1 MQNNIEPHMAP
12 RSKVFGRI
20 HLQDCYNK
28 KRGYLLSKK
37 KKKRG
42 TAFPTRGFTL
52 LFFLIF
58 TAT

>member
-1 MQNNIEPHMAP
+1 MQNNIEPHMVP

-37 KKKRG
+37 KKKEALPFLHEG
-42 TAFPTRGFTL
+42 L
-52 LFFLIF
+52 LCYFF
-58 TAT
+58 